1 MIMYVI
7 YVNPRDFPGKVVV
20 RRWGIEADG
29 PAAEDEPMLVTDSI
43 DQAREA
49 LPPGLFNVR
58 RSPNDDPVIAEVWI

>member
-20 RRWGIEADG
+20 RRWGIEMEG

-43 DQAREA
+43 EQAREA
-49 LPPGLFNVR
+49 LPPGLFNAR